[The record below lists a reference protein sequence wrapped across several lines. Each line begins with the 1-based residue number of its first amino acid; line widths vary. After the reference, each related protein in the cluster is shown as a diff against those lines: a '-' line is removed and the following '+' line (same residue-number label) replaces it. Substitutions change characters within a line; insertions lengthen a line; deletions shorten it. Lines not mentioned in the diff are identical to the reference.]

1 MKFKLLIILTSILTT
16 TAFADEYNNNGWYFD
31 LGAGASKTENLP
43 TGAANINVN
52 VGYEF
57 TKGLGLEVG
66 WIGMPSKQ
74 YGYLDNYNV
83 YDLALKG
90 SIPMGDTFSLYGRL
104 GVGAGYSS
112 WSGTPAAPSAQ
123 NLEGSS
129 WNTVGVAGVG
139 VAFKVSPSFSL
150 YLENNNYIPIT
161 SSAGSFAYTP
171 SALFGFQYNF
181 SATKAATPENT
192 SSYNDVKNE
201 TPYSA
206 SVVESVVAT
215 PMIESQPQA
224 AHESE
229 QLKYAD
235 LSNRIII
242 EPSGKKYLI
251 VKEDDTIYNIAY
263 RTSVSEASLR
273 RINRIRNN
281 RILTGQKLY
290 LN

>member
-1 MKFKLLIILTSILTT
+1 MRFKLLVVLTSVLAT
-16 TAFADEYNNNGWYFD
+16 TAFADEYNNDGWYFD

-66 WIGMPSKQ
+66 WIGMPSQQ
-74 YGYLDNYNV
+74 YGSFDNYNV

-112 WSGTPAAPSAQ
+112 WSGTPASPSPQ
-123 NLEGSS
+123 HIEGNS

-161 SSAGSFAYTP
+161 SSAGSFGYTP

-181 SATKAATPENT
+181 SATKSATPENT

-206 SVVESVVAT
+206 PIVESVVAT
-215 PMIESQPQA
+215 SMIESQPQPV
-224 AHESE
+224 HKPE

-235 LSNRIII
+235 LSSRIII

-263 RTSVSEASLR
+263 RTSVSEANLR
-273 RINRIRNN
+273 KINRIRNN
-281 RILTGQKLY
+281 RILAGQKLY